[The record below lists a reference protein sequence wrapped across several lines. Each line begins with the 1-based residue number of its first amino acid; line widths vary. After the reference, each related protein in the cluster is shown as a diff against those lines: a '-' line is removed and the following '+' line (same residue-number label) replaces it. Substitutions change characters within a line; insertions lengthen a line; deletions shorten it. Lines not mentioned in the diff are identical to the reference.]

1 MINTKNIFWEALI
14 LTVAIFVV
22 GLFLG
27 IAYESQKL
35 NDINNYYALSEISL
49 VDSLAISQ
57 ISKTNQNCEDIIESS
72 LIFADRIYSEA
83 ILLEKYEDSGKLTD
97 SLQIAHKRY
106 DLLRTMLW
114 INFMNL
120 PEECK
125 NNVSSVVY
133 LYEYNSN
140 DLIKKAENQVWSR
153 VLFDLKKSSGKNII
167 LIPISVDS
175 NLTSLNTLIKRFEI
189 NEFPVVIVDE
199 NKLISDIKTVEEIK
213 KYLK

>member
-114 INFMNL
+114 INFMNI

-125 NNVSSVVY
+125 KNVSSVVY